1 MNLIEPQ
8 QSKEFVKALE
18 DNNFDLSD
26 WEYLETLLQY
36 EGLNEEQ
43 MHDLGKLR
51 ATLKEISDKYSV

>member
-8 QSKEFVKALE
+8 QSKEFVNALE
-18 DNNFDLSD
+18 EQGFDLSD

-43 MHDLGKLR
+43 MHDLDKLR
-51 ATLKEISDKYSV
+51 HTLREISDKYSV